1 MSACTRSYAAN
12 LSIASAQARRQG
24 STEVEAPVSHDKVPF
39 VAGLEN
45 PTEGS
50 YNLVRRLVRDGYSD
64 EDIAKVMGGN
74 ALRVLGQVWS

>member
-1 MSACTRSYAAN
+1 
-12 LSIASAQARRQG
+12 
-24 STEVEAPVSHDKVPF
+24 

-50 YNLVRRLVRDGYSD
+50 HNIVRWLVKHGYSD

-74 ALRVLGQVWS
+74 ALRVMRAAWG